1 MKASKVVFTLVTVA
15 FAAGVAAVLL
25 IAWAAG

>member
-1 MKASKVVFTLVTVA
+1 MKTGKLVFTVATMA